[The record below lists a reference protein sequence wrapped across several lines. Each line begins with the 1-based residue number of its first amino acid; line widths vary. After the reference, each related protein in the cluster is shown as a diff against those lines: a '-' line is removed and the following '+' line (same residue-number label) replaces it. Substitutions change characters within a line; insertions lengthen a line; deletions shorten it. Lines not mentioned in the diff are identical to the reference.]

1 MDSFPSNQWHEEGY
15 LSCIAESIVLAGVVA
30 ALAPNENMYMGGGG
44 SGGCGADAGDEV
56 GGVGQ
61 KIIMAVRNIIHTN
74 AHSKCQ
80 FAKSIT

>member
-30 ALAPNENMYMGGGG
+30 ALAPNENVYMGGG
-44 SGGCGADAGDEV
+44 SRGCGAGDEV

>member
-44 SGGCGADAGDEV
+44 SGGCGA
-56 GGVGQ
+56 
-61 KIIMAVRNIIHTN
+61 
-74 AHSKCQ
+74 CW
-80 FAKSIT
+80 